1 MQFFKTIFCFGKGT
15 VDGGSGKEDRLALF
29 KNTSVHEKITYK
41 EGQNEKSKKPRKQY
55 ERCNSI
61 ARKESDSENP
71 LDCKGYHEDPSMHGT
86 ILEISEVGEH
96 VDDNGSIKEQNDIDG
111 QTMHQ
116 QENIKIAED
125 EHFRGNLVRRNGVK
139 RKGFDPKRIHFCTK
153 CREQYRDLEDD
164 NSHYMCISYDIDAAS
179 NTDEY
184 EEGKE
189 VISTAGYISLVQ
201 LSKLLFGNKSV
212 H

>member
-1 MQFFKTIFCFGKGT
+1 MQFFRRLSCFRDGTIDTGNGKG
-15 VDGGSGKEDRLALF
+15 DRLALF
-29 KNTSVHEKITYK
+29 KNLSVYEKITLKK
-41 EGQNEKSKKPRKQY
+41 EPKENSKAARIYY
-55 ERCNSI
+55 ERCDSI

-71 LDCKGYHEDPSMHGT
+71 QDCKIYHEDPNMHG
-86 ILEISEVGEH
+86 ISEVGEH
-96 VDDNGSIKEQNDIDG
+96 LDENRSIEEDNVIDG
-111 QTMHQ
+111 QSMHQ
-116 QENIKIAED
+116 LKNIKIAED
-125 EHFRGNLVRRNGVK
+125 EHFQSNLVRRNGVK

-153 CREQYRDLEDD
+153 CREQYRDLEDG
-164 NSHYMCISYDIDAAS
+164 NSHYMCTSYDIDTTS

-184 EEGKE
+184 KEGKE